1 LPIDT
6 VESPAKTAPRA
17 RFFYARFMPFVIATD
32 VFCCTAKSPESL
44 AA

>member
-1 LPIDT
+1 LPFEA
-6 VESPAKTAPRA
+6 VESTAKTAPRA
-17 RFFYARFMPFVIATD
+17 RFFYAIFMDSGLAAS